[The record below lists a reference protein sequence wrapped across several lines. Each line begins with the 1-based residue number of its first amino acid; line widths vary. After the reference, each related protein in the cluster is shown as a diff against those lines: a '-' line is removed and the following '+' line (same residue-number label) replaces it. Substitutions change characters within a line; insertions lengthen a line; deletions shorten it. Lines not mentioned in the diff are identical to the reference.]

1 MTTKFVIFQRLKF
14 EKHIVARELMIQ
26 IHVDH
31 VLIQHPLRC
40 VFDNKT
46 ITLLHQIMCMTI

>member
-14 EKHIVARELMIQ
+14 EKHIVTCELMIQ
-26 IHVDH
+26 DHVDH
-31 VLIQHPLRC
+31 VLIQHLIRC

-46 ITLLHQIMCMTI
+46 IILLHKVMCMTI